1 MENKNEYQ
9 AQLFSNRLKKK
20 YKELR
25 KWARKNRI
33 SCYRLYDRDIP
44 EIPVSL
50 DLYEFLPSDITTPLE
65 VARFLSEQNANLS
78 ANNPQTEQ
86 DIKQRTYAILY
97 LYERPY
103 QKEDSEEELWLS
115 LMAQAAAEILGIP
128 LQNIITKMRRHQ
140 KGKSQYEKNTSE
152 GGLPRFARN
161 DKTPQNT
168 RHCENNKDVHHYN
181 DKQDVLYSEDKQD
194 SRHCEERSDEAI
206 QSDRLPRSAINDVE
220 QTITGLVQE
229 QGQIF
234 KINLGTYLDNG
245 LFFDHRPLRSIVR
258 DTCSNK
264 DVLNLFCYTGSFS
277 VYAAQGNA
285 KSVESVD
292 LSNTYLAWAKE
303 NLIQNGFSDKK
314 KYIFTRQDCIQFLQ
328 EKALA
333 QKAKLNEEK
342 SAGTNQRITASQNKD
357 LISKAKTYDLI
368 ILDPPTFSNSKN
380 TSNVLDINKQWPQL
394 VKDCLNILNPKGVL
408 YFSTNSER
416 LKFDQTQIPS
426 KTISGLSVNIKDIT
440 SQTIPND
447 YAQKI
452 PHHCWKFWVE

>member
-50 DLYEFLPSDITTPLE
+50 DLYEFLPSDVTTPLE

-103 QKEDSEEELWLS
+103 QKEDSEEEHWLS
-115 LMAQAAAEILGIP
+115 LMAQAAAEVLGIP

-168 RHCENNKDVHHYN
+168 RHCE
-181 DKQDVLYSEDKQD
+181 
-194 SRHCEERSDEAI
+194 ERSDEAI
-206 QSDRLPRSAINDVE
+206 QGDRLSRSAINDDE

-342 SAGTNQRITASQNKD
+342 NVASNQRITASQNKD
-357 LISKAKTYDLI
+357 LISKAKIYDLI

-426 KTISGLSVNIKDIT
+426 KTISGLSVNVKDIT
-440 SQTIPND
+440 PQTIPND

-452 PHHCWKFWVE
+452 PHHCWKITVE